1 MRKDKDGKTRKEKRL
16 DLAVNAGLGTGL
28 VGGGL
33 YLAGKAYERLGDPR
47 KKNGGVLMKDV
58 KELSGP
64 VKKVGLGAMA
74 AGLGLAGIAKY
85 QHHKYKKKQDAYKK
99 DK

>member
-16 DLAVNAGLGTGL
+16 DLAMNAGLGTS
-28 VGGGL
+28 VIGGGL
-33 YLAGKAYERLGDPR
+33 YLGGKAFERLGDPR
-47 KKNGGVLMKDV
+47 KVHGGVP
-58 KELSGP
+58 KEAIEELTGP
-64 VKKVGLGAMA
+64 IKKIGLGATA

-85 QHHKYKKKQDAYKK
+85 QHHKYKKKQDAYKE